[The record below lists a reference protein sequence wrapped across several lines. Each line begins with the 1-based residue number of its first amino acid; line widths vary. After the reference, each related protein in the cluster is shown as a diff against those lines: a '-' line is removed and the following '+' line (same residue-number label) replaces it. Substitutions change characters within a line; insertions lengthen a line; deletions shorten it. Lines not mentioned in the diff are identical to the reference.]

1 MGFITGR
8 LKELTSLHGGVLIGL
23 GVVALFFSPI
33 AKIAAWAAIAYGAW
47 AVLKKDQKVMFGYL
61 KMAMVVVMITGL
73 AGAGMY
79 LSLIHI

>member
-23 GVVALFFSPI
+23 GVVVLFFSPI

-47 AVLKKDQKVMFGYL
+47 AVLKKD
-61 KMAMVVVMITGL
+61 
-73 AGAGMY
+73 
-79 LSLIHI
+79 